1 MARKKTSPQRPA
13 RRDRLALG
21 VLAAL
26 SVLLIVAGIWLTLER
41 RAQVAEQSRPAAS
54 ASASLRPAPDFTLQT
69 ADGATVRL
77 SDLRGTVVLLNFWA
91 TWCPPCKAEMPD
103 LNALHQRH
111 GAEHQFM
118 VLGINMQEDP
128 ADVTAFAGQRQLA
141 FPLLLDPD
149 GAVSAGRYAIRSLP
163 TSLIID
169 REGNIR
175 DSWMGQ
181 ISREAMEARL
191 RRVW

>member
-1 MARKKTSPQRPA
+1 MAKTGKPRNRDQRQRP
-13 RRDRLALG
+13 LALG
-21 VLAAL
+21 LLIAL
-26 SVLLIVAGIWLTLER
+26 SLLLMAVGAWLVLDQR
-41 RAQVAEQSRPAAS
+41 QQVAEQAQPAA
-54 ASASLRPAPDFTLQT
+54 ATAARQAPDFVLQT

-77 SDLRGTVVLLNFWA
+77 SDLRGKVVLLNFWA

-103 LNALHQRH
+103 LNALHEEH
-111 GAEHQFM
+111 GATRDFM
-118 VLGINMQEDP
+118 VLGINMEES
-128 ADVTAFAGQRQLA
+128 AAEVAAFAGPRKLT

-149 GAVSAGRYAIRSLP
+149 GTVSSGLYAIRSLP

-191 RRVW
+191 QQVW